1 MNTTTLRRLL
11 PLLAIVAA
19 LGVAYALGLHRLL
32 SLQALAEQRAALAS
46 LVAANPVLA
55 PVAYVAL
62 YAAVVALSL
71 PGGLVMTLAGGLL
84 FGHLF
89 GSVFAVLGATIGA
102 VLLFLAVRGALAPA
116 LAARAKPFL
125 DRIRPGLVR
134 DGLSY
139 LLVLRLVPVF
149 PFWLVNLA
157 PALVGMPLRTF
168 ALGTFLGIIP
178 GTAVFANVGA
188 GLAEVFAA
196 GRTPDLGIILRPGVL
211 LPLLGLA
218 VLSLVPVIWR
228 RIQARKE
235 RTDGHA

>member
-1 MNTTTLRRLL
+1 MNLAMLRRLL
-11 PLLAIVAA
+11 PLLAILGAFVA
-19 LGVAYALGLHRLL
+19 AYALGLHRML
-32 SLQALAEQRAALAS
+32 SLQALAEQRAALAG

-55 PVAYVAL
+55 PAAYVGL

-84 FGHLF
+84 FGHLW
-89 GSVFAVLGATIGA
+89 GSAFAVIGATLGA

-125 DRIRPGLVR
+125 DRIRPGLER

-178 GTAVFANVGA
+178 GTAVFASVGA

-235 RTDGHA
+235 ATRGDA